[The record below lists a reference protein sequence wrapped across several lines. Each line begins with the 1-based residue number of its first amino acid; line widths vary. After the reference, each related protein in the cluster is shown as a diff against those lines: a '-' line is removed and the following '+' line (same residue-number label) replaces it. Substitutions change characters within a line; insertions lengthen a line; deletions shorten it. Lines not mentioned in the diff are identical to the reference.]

1 MTNLNLMVGDWVN
14 VDGENEQVIDIA
26 FIKGQMC
33 AYWIGIG
40 ARYSGRVPMYKVKP
54 IPLSPELMERIE
66 GWVKCKDN
74 STYGS
79 SYTNEVFRIRF
90 LKDKFWR
97 ILYKDVTF
105 DNIEGHL
112 HQLQQLIRL
121 FTNKEIEVKWEK

>member
-1 MTNLNLMVGDWVN
+1 MENYKLNVNNCYHNDWVIFDGRYFK
-14 VDGENEQVIDIA
+14 VDITDPVFPCLQTIE
-26 FIKGQMC
+26 F
-33 AYWIGIG
+33 GIG
-40 ARYSGRVPMYKVKP
+40 VVDWNNIQP

-74 STYGS
+74 SSYAI
-79 SYTNEVFRIRF
+79 SYTNEVFTIRF
-90 LKDKFWR
+90 YKGKFWR
-97 ILYKDVTF
+97 ILYKDVTL